1 MTDLSRMTDLF
12 EVEFLSN
19 AIADYAIAIA
29 ILVIGFIAVAIVRT
43 IILSRMKRWATRTAV
58 PLDERLIQ
66 LIERP
71 AVRLLYLGV
80 IYVAVGNLTLHPILE
95 RVLDVVCIIVATVL
109 VVSVLCS
116 VLEYSVRAY
125 WFDRRESAALEQT
138 FSALLPALKI
148 VIWAIGV
155 VFLLSNLGFD
165 ISAVIAGLGIGGLAV
180 ALAAQGVLADLFSY
194 FSILLDRPF
203 EIGDFILVGDF
214 IGTVEKIGI
223 TTTRLQSLTGEGL
236 VISNT
241 DLTASRI
248 KNFKRMKRRRI
259 TFALGVTYETTHEQ
273 MKGIPAVIKEI
284 VDRTEGVSFDRAHFL
299 SYGDFSLNYEV
310 VYYVETPDF
319 GVYADAQQQINLDL
333 KEAFEAR
340 GIEFAYPT
348 QVLYLNQMNSD
359 ASNSNGSGNSQAAAL
374 SQ

>member
-1 MTDLSRMTDLF
+1 MTELF
-12 EVEFLSN
+12 EVEFLNDAS
-19 AIADYAIAIA
+19 ADSLIAIA
-29 ILVIGFIAVAIVRT
+29 ILVIGFIAVAIIRT
-43 IILSRMKRWATRTAV
+43 IVLGRMKRWATRTAV
-58 PLDERLIQ
+58 PLDERLVH
-66 LIERP
+66 LVERP

-80 IYVAVGNLTLHPILE
+80 IYVAVGNLALHPILE
-95 RVLDVVCIIVATVL
+95 RVLEVVCIIIATVL

-116 VLEYSVRAY
+116 VLEYSARTY

-138 FSALLPALKI
+138 FSALLPALKT
-148 VIWAIGV
+148 VIWAIGAI
-155 VFLLSNLGFD
+155 FLLSNLGFD
-165 ISAVIAGLGIGGLAV
+165 ISAVIAGLGIGGLAI
-180 ALAAQGVLADLFSY
+180 ALAAQGILADLFSY

-223 TTTRLQSLTGEGL
+223 KTTRLQSLTGEGL
-236 VISNT
+236 VMSNT
-241 DLTASRI
+241 DLTSSRI
-248 KNFKRMKRRRI
+248 KNFTRMKRRRI
-259 TFALGVTYETTHEQ
+259 NFALGVTYETTHEQ

-284 VDRTEGVSFDRAHFL
+284 VDRTEGVTFDRAHFL

-348 QVLYLNQMNSD
+348 QVLYLNQTNSD
-359 ASNSNGSGNSQAAAL
+359 ASSSNGSGNRPAAAL

>member
-1 MTDLSRMTDLF
+1 MTELF

-19 AIADYAIAIA
+19 AIADYVLAIA
-29 ILVIGFIAVAIVRT
+29 ILGIGIFAVAIIRT
-43 IILSRMKRWATRTAV
+43 IVLGRVKQWATRTAV

-80 IYVAVGNLTLHPILE
+80 LYVAVGNLTLHPILQ
-95 RVLDVVCIIVATVL
+95 RVLDVVCIIIATVL

-116 VLEYSVRAY
+116 VLEYGIRAY

-138 FSALLPALKI
+138 FSALLPALKT

-180 ALAAQGVLADLFSY
+180 ALAAQGILADLFSY

-214 IGTVEKIGI
+214 IGTVERIGI
-223 TTTRLQSLTGEGL
+223 KTTRLQSLTGEGL

-259 TFALGVTYETTHEQ
+259 SFALGVTYETTHEQ
-273 MKGIPAVIKEI
+273 MKGIPDVIKDI
-284 VDRTEGVSFDRAHFL
+284 IDRTEGVTFDRAHFL

-340 GIEFAYPT
+340 DIEFAYPT
-348 QVLYLNQMNSD
+348 QVLYLNQTNGD
-359 ASNSNGSGNSQAAAL
+359 ASSNNGGGNSPAAAL